1 MSKFDYLK
9 NIHEGLDSYAA
20 YSGIDKLYKYVKDKN
35 ERPDI
40 SKKDVKHFLLQRDSY
55 TKHGLIPRRF
65 VRRPVKVAR
74 PGSILGSDI
83 ADLTDSIAKHN
94 DGFRYILIFMDLF
107 SRKVS
112 LIPLKNKTSGN
123 VAKALDSYLEESPYT
138 FTHFFADEGQE
149 YLGKAPQKI
158 YDKYNIVRYNVFNRK
173 FKNSYVERF
182 IRTMKSFL
190 FKYFTQNNTFR
201 FLEIL
206 PNYQTIYNSTPH
218 RGLGYQRPVDVFNL
232 TDLEAIKKQ
241 ERIQLTQKFKNYGH
255 ISKME
260 LAKVSSKS
268 SAFKV
273 GGHVRILLNESE
285 RVFKKSYEQIFSN
298 EIFTIRKV
306 DDSLPVSYWLTD
318 LLGRNISGV
327 FYHKEL
333 QAVELPQQYYVEK
346 IIKTRINPQTKKKEF
361 YVKWSGWPDEYSS
374 WVQKV
379 YKLT

>member
-1 MSKFDYLK
+1 
-9 NIHEGLDSYAA
+9 
-20 YSGIDKLYKYVKDKN
+20 
-35 ERPDI
+35 
-40 SKKDVKHFLLQRDSY
+40 
-55 TKHGLIPRRF
+55 
-65 VRRPVKVAR
+65 
-74 PGSILGSDI
+74 
-83 ADLTDSIAKHN
+83 
-94 DGFRYILIFMDLF
+94 
-107 SRKVS
+107 
-112 LIPLKNKTSGN
+112 
-123 VAKALDSYLEESPYT
+123 
-138 FTHFFADEGQE
+138 
-149 YLGKAPQKI
+149 
-158 YDKYNIVRYNVFNRK
+158 
-173 FKNSYVERF
+173 
-182 IRTMKSFL
+182 
-190 FKYFTQNNTFR
+190 
-201 FLEIL
+201 
-206 PNYQTIYNSTPH
+206 
-218 RGLGYQRPVDVFNL
+218 
-232 TDLEAIKKQ
+232 
-241 ERIQLTQKFKNYGH
+241 
-255 ISKME
+255 ME